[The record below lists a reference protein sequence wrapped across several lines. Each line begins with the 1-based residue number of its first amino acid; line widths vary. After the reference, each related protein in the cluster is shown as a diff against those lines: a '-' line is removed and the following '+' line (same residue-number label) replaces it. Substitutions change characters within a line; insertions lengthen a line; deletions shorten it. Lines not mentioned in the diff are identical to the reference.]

1 MWEPVAGGPSEQA
14 RLILDSAPD
23 AFVAVDPTGRITE
36 WNASAERLFGWTR
49 EEAVGRTLL
58 ETVVPPDEQA
68 SHLRLLAGFRAAGQT
83 PGMREVRAVHRDGH
97 EMRVELAV
105 GVLPGSEGRAL
116 YAFIRDVSNR
126 VDEADL
132 ERRERRLSELLAQ
145 SNVGSWSWDIASN
158 QMTWSDELYVIHG
171 LEPGTALTFDTYLDH
186 VHPDDRPHVEAA
198 IDQAMRDRKPF
209 EYEHRIVR
217 ADGSVRWVRWQG
229 MVPPAGDRRKR
240 LSGTAED
247 VTDRNQAERLQSL
260 LVAIVES
267 TDDAI
272 KSMATDG
279 TIMSWN
285 AAAHQLYGYRDREI
299 LGRSVLELFPNDGRD
314 DARAVLR
321 RVIEDGRDERIEMKQ
336 RRKDGTIIDVAAT
349 LSPIRVGG
357 KIVGVSA
364 VSRNITARKRAER
377 ALQFAL
383 EREQDTVR
391 NLQELDRMRN
401 DFISDVSHELRT
413 PLTSISGY
421 AELLRKRAFGEIN
434 AEQDDALDVI
444 ARNTKRLLDL
454 IEDIMALSRMESGV
468 YSLELEQ
475 TDLRELVVAAGD
487 AIASAAAA
495 KSIELI
501 MEVAPDIGTAMVD
514 PVQLDRAFL
523 NVLSNAVKFTSP
535 GGHVRLSAT
544 RAGGDVVIAVTDDGI
559 GIDDDDQK
567 QVFKRFF
574 RSVNATRS
582 AIQGTGLGL
591 VITKTIVEH
600 HNGTISLESEP
611 GKGTT
616 VRIQIPAVASDKR
629 IAV

>member
-1 MWEPVAGGPSEQA
+1 MGGGPHDRT
-14 RLILDSAPD
+14 RLILDASPD
-23 AFVAVDPTGRITE
+23 AFVSIDAAGRVTE
-36 WNASAERLFGWTR
+36 WNASAEKLFGWTHD
-49 EEAVGRTLL
+49 EVMGRTLI
-58 ETVVPPDEQA
+58 ETIVPPDLQD
-68 SHLRLLAGFRAAGQT
+68 SHRRLLAAVAAAGQGPDT
-83 PGMREVRAVHRDGH
+83 REVVVVHKDGH
-97 EMRVELAV
+97 TMRVEMTV
-105 GVLPGSEGRAL
+105 GILPTSDGPSL
-116 YAFIRDVSNR
+116 YAFLHEVAASPADEQDGRVRDR
-126 VDEADL
+126 Q
-132 ERRERRLSELLAQ
+132 LSETFGGSHL
-145 SNVGSWSWDIASN
+145 GSWVWEIATN
-158 QMTWSDELYVIHG
+158 DVAWSDELYSIYG
-171 LEPGTALTFDTYLDH
+171 FEPGADITFDTYLH
-186 VHPDDRPHVEAA
+186 YVHPEDRAHVEE
-198 IDQAMRDRKPF
+198 IVDEAMKNAVPF

-217 ADGSVRWVRWQG
+217 DDGSVRWLYCRCELLVVEGR
-229 MVPPAGDRRKR
+229 PTR
-240 LSGTAED
+240 LYGTAED

-260 LVAIVES
+260 FAAIVES

-285 AAAHQLYGYRDREI
+285 PAAHELYGYRPQEI
-299 LGRSVLELFPNDGRD
+299 LGRSVLELFAPNALEG
-314 DARAVLR
+314 AKAVMR
-321 RVIEDGRDERIEMKQ
+321 RVIEEGQVERVELKQ
-336 RRKDGTIIDVAAT
+336 RRRDGTIIDVAAT

-421 AELLRKRAFGEIN
+421 AELLTKGSFGEVN
-434 AEQDDALDVI
+434 EQQREALDVVN
-444 ARNTKRLLDL
+444 RNTKRLLDL

-468 YSLELEQ
+468 YSLELEE
-475 TDLRELVVAAGD
+475 TDLEELLTAAGH
-487 AIASAAAA
+487 AIATAAGA
-495 KSIELI
+495 KSIELTVD
-501 MEVAPDIGTAMVD
+501 VARDIGTAMVD
-514 PVQLDRAFL
+514 PVQLDRALL
-523 NVLSNAVKFTSP
+523 NVLSNAVKFTAS
-535 GGHVRLSAT
+535 GGHVRMEAR
-544 RAGGDVVIAVTDDGI
+544 RAGGDVVITVTDDGI
-559 GIDDDDQK
+559 GIDADDQQ

-600 HNGTISLESEP
+600 HNGTISLESAL

-616 VRIQIPAVASDKR
+616 IRMQIPAVVSDKR
-629 IAV
+629 VSV